1 MGVAS
6 RVMGLTKVCFQAS
19 FHKIYIHSPFI
30 PPLSFTFYL
39 NSIISKMADREDSS
53 DEEEKTIADDV
64 VVTKYKMA
72 GDMANGILKK
82 LIAKCNA
89 GESARSLCILGDTL
103 ITEETNKVYKK
114 EKELKKGIGFP
125 TCISVNNIICHFSPL
140 LSENDMTLNDGDLV
154 KIDFGVHID
163 GFIACV
169 GHTVVIGA
177 SKENKIT
184 GRKADVLLA
193 AYYAAEIAQRLVKP
207 GNNNNQV
214 TEIVQK
220 VASEFGCTPVEGMLS
235 HQLQQ
240 NVIDG
245 EKTIIQ
251 NPNEAQRKDHKKCE
265 FELHEVYGVDILIST
280 GEGKAKERETRT
292 TVYKRTDMQYALKM
306 KASRTFYSEVCNK
319 FTMMPFTLRAFED
332 EKKARLGVNE
342 CTNHELLTPYPVLYE
357 KDGEYVAQFKFTVL
371 LMPNGPLRITHGTW
385 DPEFIQ
391 SEYSI
396 KDEELKTILS
406 SQVRKK
412 TQKKKKKKAAVQ
424 TATDVCDDTKENVT
438 PE

>member
-1 MGVAS
+1 
-6 RVMGLTKVCFQAS
+6 
-19 FHKIYIHSPFI
+19 
-30 PPLSFTFYL
+30 
-39 NSIISKMADREDSS
+39 MADRDYSS

-82 LIAKCNA
+82 LIAECKEGA
-89 GESARSLCILGDTL
+89 SARSLCILGDSL
-103 ITEETNKVYKK
+103 IIEETNKVYKK

-140 LSENDMTLNDGDLV
+140 LSDNDTILNAGDVV

-193 AYYAAEIAQRLVKP
+193 AYYAAEIAQRLVKAG
-207 GNNNNQV
+207 GNNQQV

-220 VASEFGCTPVEGMLS
+220 VASEFNCTPVEGMLS
-235 HQLQQ
+235 HQFQQ
-240 NVIDG
+240 NIIDG
-245 EKTIIQ
+245 DKTIIQ

-265 FELHEVYGVDILIST
+265 FEQHEVYGVDVLIST
-280 GEGKAKERETRT
+280 GEGKAKEHETRT
-292 TVYKRTDMQYALKM
+292 AVYKRTDMQYALKM
-306 KASRTFYSEVCNK
+306 KTSRLFYSEVCNK
-319 FTMMPFTLRAFED
+319 FTMMPFTLRAIED

-406 SQVRKK
+406 SQVSKK
-412 TQKKKKKKAAVQ
+412 TQKKKKKKAAAQ
-424 TATDVCDDTKENVT
+424 TQSEETKENVT
-438 PE
+438 PVEETEKVTPVEETEKVETVKPEITVESETVEKVEG

>member
-1 MGVAS
+1 
-6 RVMGLTKVCFQAS
+6 
-19 FHKIYIHSPFI
+19 
-30 PPLSFTFYL
+30 
-39 NSIISKMADREDSS
+39 MADKDYDS
-53 DEEEKTIADDV
+53 EEEERTIADDV

-72 GDMANGILKK
+72 GDMANAILKK
-82 LIAKCNA
+82 IVAEMREGA
-89 GESARSLCILGDTL
+89 SVRSICILGDKL
-103 ITEETNKVYKK
+103 IIDETGKVYKK
-114 EKELKKGIGFP
+114 EKDLKKGIGFP

-140 LSENDMTLNDGDLV
+140 LSESDMILNTGDVV

-163 GFIACV
+163 GFIAGV
-169 GHTVVIGA
+169 AHTVVVGA

-207 GNNNNQV
+207 GNNNTQV

-220 VASEFGCTPVEGMLS
+220 VAKEFNCTPVEGMLS

-240 NVIDG
+240 NIIDG
-245 EKTIIQ
+245 DKTIIQ
-251 NPNEAQRKDHKKCE
+251 NPSEAQGKDHKKCE
-265 FELHEVYGVDILIST
+265 FELHEVYGVDVLISS
-280 GEGKAKERETRT
+280 GDGKAKEHETRT
-292 TVYKRTDMQYALKM
+292 TVYKRTDLQYALKM
-306 KASRTFYSEVCNK
+306 KASRAFYSEVCNK

-332 EKKARLGVNE
+332 EKKARLGVGE

-371 LMPNGPLRITHGTW
+371 LMPNGPLRITHGSW

-396 KDEELKTILS
+396 KDEELKTILT
-406 SQVRKK
+406 SQVSKK
-412 TQKKKKKKAAVQ
+412 SQKKKKKKAAAQ
-424 TATDVCDDTKENVT
+424 ATPTEEKKEEEAA
-438 PE
+438 PEIEKLEITEEPSS

>member
-1 MGVAS
+1 
-6 RVMGLTKVCFQAS
+6 
-19 FHKIYIHSPFI
+19 
-30 PPLSFTFYL
+30 
-39 NSIISKMADREDSS
+39 MADRGDSS
-53 DEEEKTIADDV
+53 DEEEEKTIADDV

-82 LIAKCNA
+82 LVVECKTGA
-89 GESARSLCILGDTL
+89 SARSICELGDKL
-103 ITEETNKVYKK
+103 IIEETNKVYKK

-140 LSENDMTLNDGDLV
+140 LSENDMVLNDGDV
-154 KIDFGVHID
+154 IKIDFGVHID

-169 GHTVVIGA
+169 AHTVVVGA
-177 SKENKIT
+177 SKDNKIT
-184 GRKADVLLA
+184 GRKADVILA
-193 AYYAAEIAQRLVKP
+193 AYYAAEIAQRLVKA
-207 GNNNNQV
+207 GGNNNQV

-220 VASEFGCTPVEGMLS
+220 VASEFNCTPVEGMLS

-251 NPNEAQRKDHKKCE
+251 NPNEAQRKDHAKCE
-265 FELHEVYGVDILIST
+265 FEQHEVYGVDILISS
-280 GEGKAKERETRT
+280 GDGKAKEHETRT
-292 TVYKRTDMQYALKM
+292 TVYKRTDLQYALKM
-306 KASRTFYSEVCNK
+306 KASRAFYSEVCNK

-332 EKKARLGVNE
+332 EKKARLGVGE

-396 KDEELKTILS
+396 KDEELKTILT
-406 SQVRKK
+406 SQVSKK
-412 TQKKKKKKAAVQ
+412 TQKKKKKKAAVKSQ
-424 TATDVCDDTKENVT
+424 SEEKENT
-438 PE
+438 PESAQESTPESLPIEDMNLEEKPASQ